1 MSEGIVL
8 KKLMKDSARI
18 ARDHGFKTSWDN
30 FPEKLMLIVS
40 ELSESLEEFRAGRR
54 DVWYRDTD
62 GKPEG
67 IGMEL
72 ADVQIRLAE
81 LCETLEIDLEACVI
95 EKQEFNKPRE
105 FMHGKLL

>member
-1 MSEGIVL
+1 MIDL
-8 KKLMKDSARI
+8 KELQVESAKI
-18 ARDHGFKTSWDN
+18 AREHGFKTSWDN

-40 ELSESLEEFRAGRR
+40 ELSESLEEFRAGRK

-81 LCETLEIDLEACVI
+81 LCETLEIDLETCII
-95 EKQEFNKPRE
+95 EKQEFNKSRE

>member
-1 MSEGIVL
+1 MIDL
-8 KKLMKDSARI
+8 KELQVESAKI
-18 ARDHGFKTSWDN
+18 AREHGFKTSWDN

-40 ELSESLEEFRAGRR
+40 ELSEALEEFRAGRK

-62 GKPEG
+62 QKPEG

-81 LCETLEIDLEACVI
+81 LCETLEIDLETCII
-95 EKQEFNKPRE
+95 EKQEFNKSRE